1 MKSKISKA
9 VYGVI
14 ITAALVV
21 TTAIPALAACGVSH
35 NLENAKV
42 DKRYVNA
49 SETSHQ
55 VEETTVGVCTECGEK
70 VTIVHTY
77 SEGHTPDS
85 NGRCTACRY
94 QVWHRP

>member
-1 MKSKISKA
+1 MKSKVLKA
-9 VYGVI
+9 VYGVML
-14 ITAALVV
+14 TTALVV
-21 TTAIPALAACGVSH
+21 TTALPALAACGVSH
-35 NLENAKV
+35 RLKDAEV
-42 DKRYVNA
+42 TKRYVNA

-55 VEETTVGVCTECGEK
+55 IEETTIGTCEDCGEK

-85 NGRCTACRY
+85 NGTCTACRY